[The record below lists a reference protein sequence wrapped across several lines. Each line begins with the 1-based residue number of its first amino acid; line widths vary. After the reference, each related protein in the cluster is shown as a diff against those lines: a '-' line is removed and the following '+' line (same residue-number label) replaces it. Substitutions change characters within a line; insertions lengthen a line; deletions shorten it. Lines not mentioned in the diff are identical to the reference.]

1 MDPSGQQCYRYIES
15 PKDFFDANRTCE
27 REGGGMLLR
36 IDSARENEYVRTRF
50 FVGRGLTEFW
60 IGLNDIDQE
69 GVFR

>member
-15 PKDFFDANRTCE
+15 PQDFFTANRTCA
-27 REGGGMLLR
+27 REGGGMLVR
-36 IDSARENEYVRTRF
+36 IDSAMENEYVRTQFLRSA
-50 FVGRGLTEFW
+50 EFW